1 MTKPYH
7 HGDLRNAL
15 IRAGQAILAE
25 EGVAGLD
32 LRKVARAAGVSHAA
46 PYRHFADKQAL
57 LAAIAAEGFDQ
68 LAERMRIAL
77 AGAPD
82 DARAQLTLIGLAYAG
97 FAFEHPAHMREMF
110 SGLSVDRMAYPDL
123 HAAAKGAFYQLIR
136 VVAQGQAHGAIGP
149 GDPASIATVVWS
161 QIHGITMLLIEDQ
174 IMSVK
179 GDDRATEL
187 LVVQCIGALY
197 DGLRAG
203 LAG

>member
-15 IRAGQAILAE
+15 IQAGQAILAA

-57 LAAIAAEGFDQ
+57 LAAIAAQGFEQ
-68 LAERMRIAL
+68 LAERMASAL
-77 AGAPD
+77 AAAPD
-82 DARAQLTLIGLAYAG
+82 DSRAQLTQLAHAYVG

-110 SGLSVDRMAYPDL
+110 SGLTLDRSAHPAL
-123 HAAAKGAFYQLIR
+123 HTAAKVAFHHLLAVIER
-136 VVAQGQAHGAIGP
+136 GQARQAIGP
-149 GDPASIATVVWS
+149 GDPASLATVVWA
-161 QIHGITMLLIEDQ
+161 QLHGVTMLLIEDQ
-174 IMSVK
+174 IMGVK
-179 GDDRATEL
+179 GDGQAVDH
-187 LVVQCIGALY
+187 LVAQCVGTLY

-203 LAG
+203 IGG